1 MVPLP
6 QVVVQVFARRLA
18 GRESDPQAPAVLSPR
33 GGMLRANNWRRDTKW
48 NTAIK
53 QAGVAPLT
61 IHDCATPMHPWL
73 LQGKRENVSVVE
85 DFSDNRA
92 AILRRYLELA
102 PGARPFFPID
112 RRAPLR
118 QARSE
123 RRHRRDEASGQPD
136 PRRGEIDS
144 PAGSGGVIFEKLDQ
158 VEPRAIGLDGETD
171 YVEEFF
177 DPGDCGDV
185 DDAM

>member
-1 MVPLP
+1 
-6 QVVVQVFARRLA
+6 
-18 GRESDPQAPAVLSPR
+18 
-33 GGMLRANNWRRDTKW
+33 
-48 NTAIK
+48 
-53 QAGVAPLT
+53 
-61 IHDCATPMHPWL
+61 MHPWL

-85 DFSDNRA
+85 DFSDNRP

-136 PRRGEIDS
+136 PRRGEIDG
-144 PAGSGGVIFEKLDQ
+144 PAGSGGVIVEKLDQ
-158 VEPRAIGLDGETD
+158 VEQPALGVADETH
-171 YVEEFF
+171 YVEEVF
-177 DPGDCGDV
+177 DPGDYDDM